1 MCADGGKHDQRHWLQ
16 TTRFTTSRC
25 MFEDKQ
31 SYQTVDSRILRR
43 RGNIPFQGLFS
54 LLALM
59 KCAQNSEALDLCNGG
74 RVEFWDT
81 YNALKLKTKAK
92 KEKQARQK
100 KTKKH
105 QPSFGPQQTGR
116 PSSFASASVLPLPA
130 RAWSDG
136 KGHTRMHYLK
146 GENRVSS

>member
-43 RGNIPFQGLFS
+43 RSNIPFQGLFS

-59 KCAQNSEALDLCNGG
+59 KCAQNSEALDLYNGG

-92 KEKQARQK
+92 KSKTSATK
-100 KTKKH
+100 KTH

-116 PSSFASASVLPLPA
+116 PSSFASASVLPLPS
-130 RAWSDG
+130 R
-136 KGHTRMHYLK
+136 L
-146 GENRVSS
+146 E

>member
-43 RGNIPFQGLFS
+43 RGNVPFQGLFS

-59 KCAQNSEALDLCNGG
+59 KCAQNNEALDLYNGG

-92 KEKQARQK
+92 KEKQERQK
-100 KTKKH
+100 K
-105 QPSFGPQQTGR
+105 PIS
-116 PSSFASASVLPLPA
+116 LPLVPSRQA
-130 RAWSDG
+130 G
-136 KGHTRMHYLK
+136 LLVLHL
-146 GENRVSS
+146 RVCCRCLLALGVTERGTHACTI